1 MSPCQGPYSRVRV
14 KGFCTAAFGSQPSL
28 AMEARSWVWLP
39 LVPEEPKVELEV
51 FDDTVAVDVV
61 RDDVVLDPEKESA
74 EREAAAAAKA
84 LKTWTGKKG
93 CVRRFLTAERAAAA
107 GLDWTDYFDEDG
119 SPFIESN
126 TISKAVRRAERAAD
140 AEEARCI
147 KESEARRKR
156 VRRIEEGI
164 EDRDALRQLASSR
177 NDGTI
182 LELEA
187 TARPACARLRWM
199 ARHAAPRRRAPRCA
213 HSRRRSMSGCWTRA
227 STTSSTMSSSGCKSQ
242 PSFGTLPRT
251 DAIRTGRW
259 VCGL

>member
-1 MSPCQGPYSRVRV
+1 
-14 KGFCTAAFGSQPSL
+14 
-28 AMEARSWVWLP
+28 MEARSWVWLP

-140 AEEARCI
+140 TEEARCI
-147 KESEARRKR
+147 KESEAPPTTALERRR
-156 VRRIEEGI
+156 GTTCILRRWPS
-164 EDRDALRQLASSR
+164 RQRERASSR
-177 NDGTI
+177 
-182 LELEA
+182 
-187 TARPACARLRWM
+187 
-199 ARHAAPRRRAPRCA
+199 RRADDP
-213 HSRRRSMSGCWTRA
+213 
-227 STTSSTMSSSGCKSQ
+227 
-242 PSFGTLPRT
+242 
-251 DAIRTGRW
+251 
-259 VCGL
+259 

>member
-1 MSPCQGPYSRVRV
+1 
-14 KGFCTAAFGSQPSL
+14 
-28 AMEARSWVWLP
+28 MEARSWVWLP

-61 RDDVVLDPEKESA
+61 RDDVVLDPEKEPA

-126 TISKAVRRAERAAD
+126 TISKAVRQAERAAD

-187 TARPACARLRWM
+187 TPAGVREAAMDGTPRSAKAAGATLRALTQTFYERLLDPRFYNVEHDELERLQVATEFWDATSHRRDPHCHWEMGVRPLKRFGGKAIAAGAVVMQGPARMEYSL
-199 ARHAAPRRRAPRCA
+199 
-213 HSRRRSMSGCWTRA
+213 
-227 STTSSTMSSSGCKSQ
+227 
-242 PSFGTLPRT
+242 
-251 DAIRTGRW
+251 
-259 VCGL
+259 